1 MRRFKLNKTQ
11 LNTSKEHGE
20 SPNFGLSNQTD
31 AKFNE
36 QRTKIET
43 LLKESSNSEQLNLF
57 REIMQT
63 PIENYDAKLV
73 EFIPNKPP
81 SDDYTP
87 TSSFSKHKP
96 KSLAEATL
104 ITNF

>member
-1 MRRFKLNKTQ
+1 
-11 LNTSKEHGE
+11 
-20 SPNFGLSNQTD
+20 
-31 AKFNE
+31 
-36 QRTKIET
+36 
-43 LLKESSNSEQLNLF
+43 
-57 REIMQT
+57 MQT

-81 SDDYTP
+81 SDDYAP

>member
-11 LNTSKEHGE
+11 VNSSEQADL
-20 SPNFGLSNQTD
+20 PNFGSINPTD
-31 AKFNE
+31 ARCNE
-36 QRTKIET
+36 QRAKIET
-43 LLKESSNSEQLNLF
+43 LLKESSYSEQLDLF
-57 REIMQT
+57 RGIMQT
-63 PIENYDAKLV
+63 PIENYDAKLI

-81 SDDYTP
+81 SDDYAP
-87 TSSFSKHKP
+87 ISSFSKHKP